1 MNEIFFLLMTFLLS
15 FCEADIPKSDRKI
28 PIKDKVIEIIF
39 SEDIILKWEVYNN
52 RFEKDDFYQKIK
64 ENSKNLIFLKKSISD
79 TTNLGIRICSKEKLL
94 RKGDIAFLYLQD
106 IGKIPLYHCLKIQF
120 DVFEQRC
127 PFPDGLLDYV
137 ENNREIV
144 KNEIIR
150 CYKK

>member
-1 MNEIFFLLMTFLLS
+1 MTFLLS
-15 FCEADIPKSDRKI
+15 FCEADIPKRDRKI

-106 IGKIPLYHCLKIQF
+106 I
-120 DVFEQRC
+120 
-127 PFPDGLLDYV
+127 
-137 ENNREIV
+137 
-144 KNEIIR
+144 
-150 CYKK
+150 